1 MMNRWKQKYTTKS
14 VKEKSNSLN
23 DLKNGMS
30 NKAKKYGVPKN
41 ELANWVEYKLEIL
54 KNYEAG
60 HVEQQRLK
68 TEKFENIGAGTY
80 K

>member
-1 MMNRWKQKYTTKS
+1 MNRWKQKCTTKS

-41 ELANWVEYKLEIL
+41 ELASWVEYKLKIL

-60 HVEQQRLK
+60 HVEQQRLR
-68 TEKFENIGAGTY
+68 TTKFENIGAGTY